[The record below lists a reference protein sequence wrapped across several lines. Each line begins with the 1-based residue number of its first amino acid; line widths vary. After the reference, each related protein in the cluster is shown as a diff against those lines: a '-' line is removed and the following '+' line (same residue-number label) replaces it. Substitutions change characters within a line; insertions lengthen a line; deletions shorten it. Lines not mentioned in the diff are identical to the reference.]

1 MLICPY
7 CRSINPQHHNFCQ
20 SCGRSVKH
28 LVCNSCGTDVE
39 FDAQSCPQCQAISGV
54 YWWAIIEPTV
64 NEIVADRNIVST
76 LVIAGKQEL
85 TSPTIDGSQ
94 PNSQIATKL
103 NAIASNLEL
112 ELDASPWDLPIPVLT
127 APVETESADLSSD
140 TTSDNLEISP
150 WDLSSLLLLDPA
162 YPKSERVLTAPV
174 ETESAD
180 LSSDTTSDNLE
191 ISPWD
196 LSSPLLLDPAYPKS
210 ERSPDLPP
218 IDSPAQTLLSI
229 TDEEGSLSIPVEVS
243 LDNEFVPSGGLDD
256 PWYDAANDGATDS
269 QPLIADL
276 YVDPECKYRLLDPV
290 LIQLLKPSDSSQVR
304 VIDRQ
309 PFCNSRL
316 EILMEQQPV
325 TLDTDINVA
334 ANGEHPALETS
345 RQWQF
350 WNSHGIPKVAQAY
363 IALQVSLPGTIPTI
377 RDSWDNDGKTVT
389 IVEDRS
395 SWTQLVDR
403 WNDPETPSSQAIYW
417 LDYTLKLWVSLEPWQ
432 MRQSL
437 LEVANLILDEDGRI
451 CFQRLYPEPVDRQ
464 LQLTDLAQ
472 MWKNLFDSSRK
483 TLRERH
489 KSIDAAESDRSPLS
503 SLTSLLQSMYSGE
516 VARVEEVRSKL
527 QQIAYELEPKQLSSP
542 LSSTGAPELSSP
554 HDAPT
559 IILAQRLIDLED
571 AAATH
576 TGRKRDHNEDCFG
589 IVSRIDRQDSPKGKN
604 ISAQGLY
611 ILCDG
616 MGGHAG
622 GEIASS
628 MTVDSLRDY
637 FATRWG
643 DTLPDEQTIREGI
656 VAANEAVFE
665 INQQNSAHG
674 SSRMGTTLVLVL
686 IQDRDIAVAHVGDSR
701 CYGIT
706 PTQGLIQLTLDH
718 EVGQQQILR
727 GVEPEIAYG
736 RPDSYQLTQAIGPR
750 DRHYIAPDIRFFE
763 LQEDTL
769 ILLASDGLTDNQLL
783 ENHWLTN
790 VAPLLSTNSNLQE
803 GVDRLI
809 DFANEY
815 NGHDNIT
822 ALVVRATLG

>member
-1 MLICPY
+1 
-7 CRSINPQHHNFCQ
+7 
-20 SCGRSVKH
+20 
-28 LVCNSCGTDVE
+28 VE

-64 NEIVADRNIVST
+64 DRLGADRNVVST
-76 LVIAGKQEL
+76 LAIAGKQEL
-85 TSPTIDGSQ
+85 TSPKSDESQ
-94 PNSQIATKL
+94 PISQIAAKL
-103 NAIASNLEL
+103 NSITSNLQL
-112 ELDASPWDLPIPVLT
+112 ELDSSPWDLPILAIST
-127 APVETESADLSSD
+127 PVETESADLS
-140 TTSDNLEISP
+140 E
-150 WDLSSLLLLDPA
+150 
-162 YPKSERVLTAPV
+162 
-174 ETESAD
+174 
-180 LSSDTTSDNLE
+180 DTTSDNLE

-196 LSSPLLLDPAYPKS
+196 LSSPLSLDPAYPKA
-210 ERSPDLPP
+210 ERSPDISP
-218 IDSPAQTLLSI
+218 IDSPAQRLLLM
-229 TDEEGSLSIPVEVS
+229 TDDERSLSSPVELR
-243 LDNEFVPSGGLDD
+243 LDDELVPTGGFDD
-256 PWYDAANDGATDS
+256 PWYESANDEATDS
-269 QPLIADL
+269 QPLVADL
-276 YVDPECKYRLLDPV
+276 YLDPDCRYRLLDPV
-290 LIQLLKPSDSSQVR
+290 VIQLLKPSDSSQVR

-325 TLDTDINVA
+325 TLDTDLNVA
-334 ANGEHPALETS
+334 ANGEHPPLEKS

-377 RDSWDNDGKTVT
+377 RDSWDRDGKTVT

-472 MWKNLFDSSRK
+472 MWKNLFD
-483 TLRERH
+483 RH

-503 SLTSLLQSMYSGE
+503 SLTSLLQSMRSGE
-516 VARVEEVRSKL
+516 VARVEEVRSRL
-527 QQIAYELEPKQLSSP
+527 VQIAYELEPKQLSSP
-542 LSSTGAPELSSP
+542 LSSTGSTELSSP

-656 VAANEAVFE
+656 IAANEAVFE

-790 VAPLLSTNSNLQE
+790 VAPLLSINSNLQE

-822 ALVVRATLG
+822 ALVVRAKLG